1 MEAVPEARDEIRQKS
16 IEKLT
21 NHQKTLY
28 EVISGSEEVSP
39 ADLYE
44 RYRERVDDPKSDRMV
59 RNYLQKMEHY
69 NLIERRGEN
78 RGRVYCI
85 AE

>member
-1 MEAVPEARDEIRQKS
+1 MDEIRQKS

-28 EVISGSEEVSP
+28 EVISESEEVSP

-44 RYRERVDDPKSDRMV
+44 RYRERVDDPK
-59 RNYLQKMEHY
+59 
-69 NLIERRGEN
+69 
-78 RGRVYCI
+78 
-85 AE
+85 